1 MSCKLSRFVGCASL
15 ALSAV
20 VAPSAY
26 AEEAAPAPAAEA
38 DENKVDEAL
47 QEEVRYVEA
56 LIDCG
61 FPDFAESIIAAT
73 KKKWPESEAL
83 FFAIEIRGMLSLG
96 KFKEAEDK
104 IAALPDRNGGKYW
117 AARLE
122 VANNYFARGK
132 KKECAEIY
140 GEFFK
145 KFPEPPKGL
154 REFYLQASY
163 AYGQLLI
170 ADKNYAEAAKR
181 YEGLLKHLDKKRSD
195 EDANTWCN
203 VACET
208 SELYLRLASDKPT
221 PDARKA
227 DLNAAKK
234 LVDQLLW
241 EQGRPVY
248 FGRAIAMKANIELL
262 KGDINRAQATID
274 DYMDQL
280 AELHKSIKEFDPNG
294 RLGLLRQSPMPL
306 CRFMLADMYWTQIQA
321 EMKKPKRNDDLIKD
335 LMFGAKGKNGKR
347 NGAGAYN
354 HAVNVYYQYP
364 ESAWAAKA
372 GQLAGKVEDLA
383 IKTYNA
389 KIKKKTTAEQDQKVR
404 EMQFRGA
411 NEKLAEND
419 YNGAIADYFEALASY
434 PEVKES
440 ISAIE
445 NIVSAYLNLLVR
457 NPKDA
462 KAEDWR
468 LDADAVEGYLAERFA
483 GNANRT
489 LMTLA
494 GDAVLRVAAAE
505 KSHGNLTRADRLYKA
520 FLTNYTRHVN
530 AATTAAALA
539 GEAQKNEHYADA
551 IALWNII
558 DTTYTNSTFYTTALQ
573 NLSVCYEK
581 SGDRKGA
588 IAALNKYCKV
598 EPQQLK
604 RTQAQMQLAMYYQKD
619 GFAMLDNIEKLETPE
634 EREAQ
639 IKAGNAQIIRGIKQ
653 FADFAKTAD
662 KALADPTVS
671 PGDKKQYDKLRES
684 ALYLIGDCWGRLT
697 KPADK
702 LPAFRAQAIANFEN
716 YVKLYPQGRY
726 AKYAYVKLG
735 AMYTAV
741 GDMEKS
747 KEALTR
753 LAKEFPDAE
762 ETRSAKPRLAK
773 TLIDMGFVKEG
784 TELYGEMLKFNDVNY
799 SAFQYV
805 NAGEALITA
814 RSWDLANQAFERA
827 IEKAGTNS
835 VTAVAKA
842 RIGMAKA
849 LYRQK
854 SMDEAREALQKFL
867 DDKKMSRM
875 GIAAEAHKLMAEVA
889 SEQGCKQ
896 QNDRIRAKDFS
907 QAIRSVKALRG
918 IYKRQNKPL
927 YEQDAVNL
935 MSADVQIRRMNAEE
949 AMGLKEQAFETCGKA
964 AGSLMAFLQSHRATK
979 ENPIDKMP
987 AGELANLERCYETLI
1002 PLFVRLGDANN
1013 LGFALKYG
1021 TEYLDLFP
1029 NGKERLAVQN
1039 AVNQAKA
1046 QGAVMPPDEEAPV
1059 PAAAEEPA
1067 EDAGAA
1073 EPEPAVEEPV
1083 EEEAAEEAAAEEKSN
1098 ESEGDNANE

>member
-1 MSCKLSRFVGCASL
+1 MSCKLSKFVGCASL
-15 ALSAV
+15 VLSAV
-20 VAPSAY
+20 AVPSAH
-26 AEEAAPAPAAEA
+26 AEEAAPAAAAEA

-47 QEEVRYVEA
+47 QAEIRYVET
-56 LIDCG
+56 LIDNAL
-61 FPDFAESIIAAT
+61 PDFAEIIVAAT
-73 KKKWPESEAL
+73 KKKWPESEAA
-83 FFAIEIRGMLSLG
+83 FFALEIRGMLSLG

-122 VANNYFARGK
+122 VANNYFMRGR
-132 KKECAEIY
+132 KKECSEIY

-145 KFPEPPKGL
+145 KFPTPPKGL

-170 ADKNYAEAAKR
+170 ADKNYAEAARR
-181 YEGLLKHLDKKRSD
+181 YEMLLKYLDKKND
-195 EDANTWCN
+195 DDANTWCN

-208 SELYLRLASDKPT
+208 SELYLRMASDKPT

-227 DLNAAKK
+227 DLAGAKK

-262 KGDINRAQATID
+262 KGDISRAQATID

-280 AELHKSIKEFDPNG
+280 AELHKSIQEFDPNG

-321 EMKKPKRNDDLIKD
+321 EMKKPKRDDNLIKD

-383 IKTYNA
+383 IKTYGA
-389 KIKKKTTAEQDQKVR
+389 TIKKKTTPQQDQKVR

-411 NEKLAEND
+411 GEKLGEGD
-419 YNGAIADYFEALASY
+419 YSGAIADYFEALASY
-434 PEVKES
+434 PEEMES
-440 ISAIE
+440 IPAIE
-445 NIVSAYLNLLVR
+445 GIISAYQNLILR

-462 KAEDWR
+462 KVADWR

-483 GNANRT
+483 GSANKQ
-489 LMTLA
+489 LMNLA
-494 GDAVLRVAAAE
+494 GEAMLRVAASE
-505 KSHGNLTRADRLYKA
+505 KSHGNLSRADRLYKA
-520 FLTNYTRHVN
+520 FLTNYTRHIM

-539 GEAQKNEHYADA
+539 GEAQQKELYADA
-551 IALWNII
+551 VALWNII

-573 NLSVCYEK
+573 NLSVCCEK
-581 SGDRKGA
+581 LGDRKGA
-588 IAALNKYCKV
+588 IAAMNKYCKV
-598 EPQQLK
+598 ETHALK
-604 RTQAQMQLAMYYQKD
+604 RMQAQMQLAILYQKD
-619 GFAMLDNIEKLETPE
+619 GFEMLSAAETLEPP
-634 EREAQ
+634 EAQ
-639 IKAGNAQIIRGIKQ
+639 EAQVKAGNAQIIRGIKQ
-653 FADFAKTAD
+653 FVDFAKNAD
-662 KALADPTVS
+662 KALADPAVS
-671 PGDKKQYDKLRES
+671 PGDKKQYDKLREG
-684 ALYLIGDCWGRLT
+684 ALYLVGDCWGRLT

-702 LPAFRAQAIANFEN
+702 LPAFRAQSITNFEH
-716 YVKLYPQGRY
+716 YVSLYPQGRY
-726 AKYAYVKLG
+726 AKAAYVKLG
-735 AMYTAV
+735 AMYTAT
-741 GDMEKS
+741 GDTERS

-762 ETRSAKPRLAK
+762 ETKNAKPRLAK
-773 TLIDMGFVKEG
+773 NLIEMGFVKEG
-784 TELYGEMLKFNDVNY
+784 TELYGEMLKFNDANY
-799 SAFQYV
+799 SALQYV

-835 VTAVAKA
+835 FTTVAKA
-842 RIGMAKA
+842 RIGLAKA

-854 SMDEAREALQKFL
+854 SLDEAREALQKFL
-867 DDKKMSRM
+867 DDKRMARM

-896 QNDRIRAKDFS
+896 QDDKIRAKDFG

-918 IYKRQNKPL
+918 IYKRQQKPL
-927 YEQDAVNL
+927 HEQEAVNL
-935 MSADVQIRRMNAEE
+935 MSVDVQIRRMNAEE

-964 AGSLMAFLQSHRATK
+964 AGSLMAFLQAHRATK
-979 ENPIDKMP
+979 EKPIDKMS
-987 AGELANLERCYETLI
+987 AGELANLERSYETLI

-1021 TEYLDLFP
+1021 TEYLELFP

-1046 QGAVMPPDEEAPV
+1046 QGAVMPPDEEASAAP
-1059 PAAAEEPA
+1059 PAAVEDGEEPA
-1067 EDAGAA
+1067 ETAA
-1073 EPEPAVEEPV
+1073 ETP
-1083 EEEAAEEAAAEEKSN
+1083 EEAVAEEASAAEEK